1 MFVSFGG
8 HIMVAKFN
16 TKDTTRDYFQYVRKH
31 ALLLITIGV
40 VLFAIGLAAGICAL
54 ILIKDGIAGGIIL
67 LLAGIL
73 CGSILIIYGLYGLK
87 RQLLSNTLIT
97 ALDDNMTIFE
107 EGKLIVLQIGRG
119 IKVEKHYDYMHVAK
133 VIENDDAY
141 YVEMKDNN
149 LVLCTKA
156 SLVEGDLTELSRLFL
171 NVFGKN
177 YLDHRKIKIIR
188 VGDAST
194 MLTHEKVAAID
205 EPNDIVSEPQEEII
219 EVSAEDIEEAVV
231 VESSQTDTEPNSEIK
246 E

>member
-1 MFVSFGG
+1 
-8 HIMVAKFN
+8 MVAKFN

-177 YLDHRKIKIIR
+177 YLDHRKIKNIR
-188 VGDAST
+188 AGDAST

-231 VESSQTDTEPNSEIK
+231 VEPSQTDADSNSEIK

>member
-1 MFVSFGG
+1 
-8 HIMVAKFN
+8 MVAKFN

-177 YLDHRKIKIIR
+177 YLDHRKIKNIR

-231 VESSQTDTEPNSEIK
+231 VESSHTDTEPNSEIK

>member
-1 MFVSFGG
+1 
-8 HIMVAKFN
+8 MVAKFN

-97 ALDDNMTIFE
+97 ALEDNMTIFE

-177 YLDHRKIKIIR
+177 YLDHRKIKNIR

>member
-1 MFVSFGG
+1 
-8 HIMVAKFN
+8 MVAKFN

-177 YLDHRKIKIIR
+177 YLDHRKIKNIR

-194 MLTHEKVAAID
+194 MLTHENVAAID

-231 VESSQTDTEPNSEIK
+231 VEPSQTDADSNSEIK

>member
-1 MFVSFGG
+1 
-8 HIMVAKFN
+8 MVAKFN

-177 YLDHRKIKIIR
+177 YLDHRKIKNIR

>member
-177 YLDHRKIKIIR
+177 YLDHRKIKNIR

>member
-1 MFVSFGG
+1 
-8 HIMVAKFN
+8 MVAKFN

-177 YLDHRKIKIIR
+177 YLDHRKIKNIR

-231 VESSQTDTEPNSEIK
+231 VEPSPIDAETNNEIK

>member
-1 MFVSFGG
+1 
-8 HIMVAKFN
+8 MVAKFN

-177 YLDHRKIKIIR
+177 YLDHRKIKNIR

-205 EPNDIVSEPQEEII
+205 EPNDIVSEAQEEII

-231 VESSQTDTEPNSEIK
+231 VEPSQTDADSNSEIK

>member
-1 MFVSFGG
+1 M
-8 HIMVAKFN
+8 IAKFN

-40 VLFAIGLAAGICAL
+40 VLFAIGLTAGICAL
-54 ILIKDGIAGGIIL
+54 ILIKGGIAGGIIL

-177 YLDHRKIKIIR
+177 YYDHRKIKNIR

-194 MLTHEKVAAID
+194 MLTHENVAAID
-205 EPNDIVSEPQEEII
+205 EPTDFASDPQAEEVI
-219 EVSAEDIEEAVV
+219 EVSADDIEEAVV
-231 VESSQTDTEPNSEIK
+231 SEPSPADVESNNELK

>member
-1 MFVSFGG
+1 
-8 HIMVAKFN
+8 MVAKFN

-177 YLDHRKIKIIR
+177 YLDHRKIKNIR

-231 VESSQTDTEPNSEIK
+231 VEPSQTDAEPNSEIK

>member
-177 YLDHRKIKIIR
+177 YLDHRKIKNIR

-231 VESSQTDTEPNSEIK
+231 VEPSQTDADSNSEIK

>member
-1 MFVSFGG
+1 ML
-8 HIMVAKFN
+8 AKFN

-40 VLFAIGLAAGICAL
+40 VLFAAGLTAGICAL
-54 ILIKDGIAGGIIL
+54 ILIKGGTAGGIIL

-107 EGKLIVLQIGRG
+107 EDKFIVLQIGRG

-156 SLVEGDLTELSRLFL
+156 SLVEGDLSELSRLFL
-171 NVFGKN
+171 NLFGKN
-177 YLDHRKIKIIR
+177 YYDHRKIKGIKI
-188 VGDAST
+188 GGTDT

-205 EPNDIVSEPQEEII
+205 EPNDIVSGTPEEVI
-219 EVSAEDIEEAVV
+219 EVSADDIEEAVV
-231 VESSQTDTEPNSEIK
+231 AEPSTTDAESVNEIK

>member
-1 MFVSFGG
+1 
-8 HIMVAKFN
+8 MVAKFN

-177 YLDHRKIKIIR
+177 YLDHRKIKNIR

-219 EVSAEDIEEAVV
+219 EISAEDIEEAVV
-231 VESSQTDTEPNSEIK
+231 VEPSQTDADSNSEIK

>member
-1 MFVSFGG
+1 
-8 HIMVAKFN
+8 MVAKFN

-177 YLDHRKIKIIR
+177 YLDHRKIKNIR

-231 VESSQTDTEPNSEIK
+231 VEPSQTDADSNSEIK

>member
-1 MFVSFGG
+1 
-8 HIMVAKFN
+8 MVAKFN

-177 YLDHRKIKIIR
+177 YLDHRKIKNIR

-219 EVSAEDIEEAVV
+219 EVSAEDIEEAVE

>member
-1 MFVSFGG
+1 
-8 HIMVAKFN
+8 MVAKFN

-177 YLDHRKIKIIR
+177 YLDHRKIKNIR

-231 VESSQTDTEPNSEIK
+231 IEPSQTDAEPNSEIK